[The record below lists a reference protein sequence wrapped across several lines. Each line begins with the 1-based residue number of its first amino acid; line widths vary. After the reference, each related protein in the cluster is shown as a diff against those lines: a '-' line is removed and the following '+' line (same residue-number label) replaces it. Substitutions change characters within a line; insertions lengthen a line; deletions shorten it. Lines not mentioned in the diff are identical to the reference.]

1 MIKNQNQFTRRT
13 FIKKAGLTTSLFS
26 LYPLS
31 YSSIFSNSTDDKRII
46 VIGAGLAGLSCA
58 YELDQ
63 AGFNVML
70 IEARS
75 RPGGRVNTYRDPFS
89 DNLYSEMGAEYVDS
103 SDTYIQEYCK
113 KFNLKI
119 LPAKQYD
126 GVYVK
131 GQTSS
136 IEGLRSGRDLLPFK
150 GTLEGKLFGQEVQYI
165 QKWIDLVKLKGINS
179 PEVQAL
185 DRISVEDILKEGG
198 APKDIIDLYTYA
210 NATEE
215 TAVPSKMSA
224 LYMILSNT
232 RTSNF
237 SENTVEGRILGG
249 NDQLPKTL
257 AQKLGTK
264 IMYNRPLLRL
274 DYNSNGIIATVK
286 EKQRLVQIPAK
297 KCVLAIPASILKNI
311 EINPGFSE
319 EKMDSLVNAEDFR
332 KNGIANFDF
341 DSKAIDSLIAAN
353 APDDTLY
360 KKMGMEDD
368 AGVFQRRIYR
378 QALRFYKSRKGG
390 SILQTFYDTI
400 PIAMFFLLPIFAFIL
415 KILYR
420 KHGLY
425 AHHLVFS
432 FYYFSFLFTVFSLI
446 LGVNFIWDI
455 PDSIDWLIALSSFF
469 YLYLALKR
477 FYQQGWFKTFF
488 KTSVASFLFL
498 LFVAPLT
505 AVILGLF
512 AFLYY

>member
-13 FIKKAGLTTSLFS
+13 FIKKVGLTTSLFS

-319 EKMDSLVNAEDFR
+319 EKINCINNQQYGHAMKIAMQYRQRFWDNKNSIGQRVFTDTPLRRVYHFSIDQPGPRGILLSFTSGEDAIKLGKLDNKKR
-332 KNGIANFDF
+332 LNIAQNSCRNIWPEAPMFWEKGVVKYWNEDPWV
-341 DSKAIDSLIAAN
+341 KAS
-353 APDDTLY
+353 Y
-360 KKMGMEDD
+360 SF
-368 AGVFQRRIYR
+368 AGVGQKGFREILAKPEGPVFFAGEHTAIQRASMNGAIESGMRV
-378 QALRFYKSRKGG
+378 
-390 SILQTFYDTI
+390 TDE
-400 PIAMFFLLPIFAFIL
+400 
-415 KILYR
+415 
-420 KHGLY
+420 
-425 AHHLVFS
+425 
-432 FYYFSFLFTVFSLI
+432 
-446 LGVNFIWDI
+446 
-455 PDSIDWLIALSSFF
+455 
-469 YLYLALKR
+469 LKR
-477 FYQQGWFKTFF
+477 AE
-488 KTSVASFLFL
+488 SS
-498 LFVAPLT
+498 
-505 AVILGLF
+505 
-512 AFLYY
+512 